1 MAKIG
6 LTKLGLKPN
15 TEIKTIE
22 YNGQIIEIKQYL
34 PLEEK
39 LEFITKVIVM
49 SHDANNFSNP
59 LKVGVYAFLGVL
71 ESYTNINLT
80 TKQKE
85 APTKIYD
92 VFEGSGLKNQ
102 IIEAIPEKE
111 YSALMNGLYDSIEA
125 VYKYQN
131 SILGILDSIQQDYG
145 AAEFDLEKLQE
156 KLTDPQQLETIKSLA
171 EFSGFLPTEENKI
184 EE

>member
-6 LTKLGLKPN
+6 FTKLGLKLN

-22 YNGQIIEIKQYL
+22 FNEQNIEIKQYL

-39 LEFITKVIVM
+39 LELITKVIIM

-59 LKVGVYAFLGVL
+59 LRVEVYAFLGII
-71 ESYTNINLT
+71 EYYTNINLT
-80 TKQKE
+80 QKQKE
-85 APTKIYD
+85 TPTKIYD
-92 VFEGSGLKNQ
+92 YFVGSGLKDL

-111 YSALMNGLYDSIEA
+111 YKSLEDGLYESIEA

-131 SILGILDSIQQDYG
+131 SILGVLDSIQQDYG
-145 AAEFDLEKLQE
+145 NAELDLEKLQE

-171 EFSGFLPTEENKI
+171 EFSGFLPMGEEKA